1 MNVTVLFDEE
11 NQQQEIALLN
21 AWQLNHQFT
30 YKGYAIKDD
39 HFYFETL
46 NVEEIDL
53 FIILI
58 GESSRFLS
66 LQFIADLKLIINS
79 NKTVLCLNTNGFI
92 GLNEDN
98 CPRILWDCGALHMP
112 FDEENVRYSLNVIK
126 LDTRIDH
133 PTGSFHFRKDARPFD
148 ME

>member
-11 NQQQEIALLN
+11 NQQQDIALLK

-39 HFYFETL
+39 HSYFESFD
-46 NVEEIDL
+46 VEETDL

-66 LQFIADLKLIINS
+66 GQFITDLKLMMNATKAI
-79 NKTVLCLNTNGFI
+79 LCLNTNGFI

-98 CPRILWDCGALHMP
+98 CPRILWNCGALHMP

-126 LDTRIDH
+126 LDTRIAN